1 MRLVIHD
8 AQRLVERRAE
18 KTADDA
24 TALAA
29 RPLELKL
36 GGRPEV
42 ERMWSC

>member
-1 MRLVIHD
+1 MMP
-8 AQRLVERRAE
+8 
-18 KTADDA
+18 

>member
-1 MRLVIHD
+1 MFCD

-18 KTADDA
+18 MTIADA

-36 GGRPEV
+36 GTGQRLLCEA
-42 ERMWSC
+42 SLLT